1 MKVRNLVTALAMAAA
16 LGPGSA
22 PAQQPGTGA
31 KLSKLS
37 GNVLVSRADAMV
49 AGVEG
54 QRLAVGTRVVT
65 TAGARVTI
73 DYDIGCEI
81 PLTETERSPVQVGPR
96 VVLLAAVEALGP
108 AAGAIGGGAG
118 GVVTSPAAWDL
129 GATGIII
136 GIIGVGAYETFK
148 KRPVSPS

>member
-22 PAQQPGTGA
+22 PAQQPGTVA

-37 GNVLVSRADAMV
+37 GNVLVSQADAMV

-54 QRLAVGTRVVT
+54 QRLWVGTRVVT

-73 DYDIGCEI
+73 DYDIGCGI
-81 PLTETERSPVQVGPR
+81 PLKENQRSTLKVGPCTE
-96 VVLLAAVEALGP
+96 LLAEVETLGP

-118 GVVTSPAAWDL
+118 GVVTSPAAWNL